1 VASLFAADDDIDVDV
16 FDAVEKEVDAGAP
29 PLPEELTP
37 RTNPGL
43 AGHEETE
50 KRLLQDYTAGRM
62 PHALVL
68 SGASGIGKATLAFR
82 LARFLFS
89 QGAEQGGGLFG
100 DPAPPTSLYIAPEH
114 PVFRRVASSGHAD
127 LLTVEREFDEKKG
140 RFKNDI
146 SVESVR
152 RIHPFL
158 RMTAAEG
165 GWRVVIV
172 DGAEYLNASSQNAL
186 LKVLEEPPEKT
197 LLILTTNQPGSL
209 LPTIRSRCRMLHLEP
224 LPEKEIAALLDKMQP
239 GLDGEEKMSLCRLA
253 EGSIGKALQFHQ
265 DKGVALYR
273 ELLGVVSVLP
283 ELDMVKVHGLAEKL
297 GKYGAEQG
305 YLTATE
311 IMTGW
316 CERQARAAARGRALS
331 DVLPGD
337 AVVFRKLDGL
347 YPPGHFLR
355 AWEKISQLV
364 QQTET
369 YNLDKRQAII
379 GAFLALQKPDYQGL
393 NI

>member
-1 VASLFAADDDIDVDV
+1 VASLFADDDADV

-29 PLPEELTP
+29 VAQEEVTP
-37 RTNPGL
+37 RSNPDFF
-43 AGHEETE
+43 GHEDIE
-50 KRLLQDYTAGRM
+50 KYLLQDYLAGRM
-62 PHALVL
+62 PHALIL
-68 SGASGIGKATLAFR
+68 AGPPGIGKATLAFR
-82 LARFLFS
+82 LARYLFS
-89 QGAEQGGGLFG
+89 QADGRQGAGLFG
-100 DPAPPTSLYIAPEH
+100 DSAPPASLYVAPEH
-114 PVFRRVASSGHAD
+114 PVFRRVASAGHAD

-146 SVESVR
+146 SVEAVR

-172 DGAEYLNASSQNAL
+172 DGAECLNTSSQNAL
-186 LKVLEEPPEKT
+186 LKVVEEPPKKT
-197 LLILTTNQPGSL
+197 LLILTTSQPGSL
-209 LPTIRSRCRMLHLEP
+209 LPTIRSRCRMAPLKP
-224 LPEKEIAALLDKMQP
+224 LPEKVIGALLDKMLP
-239 GLDGEEKMSLCRLA
+239 GLGGEEKTSLSRLA
-253 EGSIGKALQFHQ
+253 EGSIGKALQFHH
-265 DKGVALYR
+265 DAGVALYR
-273 ELLGVVSVLP
+273 ELLGVVSALP
-283 ELDMVKVHGLAEKL
+283 ELDMVKVHGLAEKI
-297 GKYGAEQG
+297 GKYGAEQS
-305 YLTATE
+305 YAAATE
-311 IMTGW
+311 IMAGW
-316 CERQARAAARGRALS
+316 CERQARATARGQALA

-337 AVVFRKLDGL
+337 AAVFKKLDGI

-393 NI
+393 AI

>member
-1 VASLFAADDDIDVDV
+1 VASLFADDDVEADV
-16 FDAVEKEVDAGAP
+16 FDAVEKEVDAEAP
-29 PLPEELTP
+29 GVPEEVTP
-37 RTNPGL
+37 RTNPDL
-43 AGHEETE
+43 LGHEAVE
-50 KRLLQDYTAGRM
+50 KSLLQDYSSDRM
-62 PHALVL
+62 PHALIL
-68 SGASGIGKATLAFR
+68 AGPPGIGKATLAFR

-89 QGAEQGGGLFG
+89 QETGLFG
-100 DPAPPTSLYIAPEH
+100 AAAPSSSLYVAPEH
-114 PVFRRVASSGHAD
+114 PVSRRVSSSGHAD

-140 RFKNDI
+140 RLKNDI

-172 DGAEYLNASSQNAL
+172 DGAECLNTSSQNAL
-186 LKVLEEPPEKT
+186 LKVVEEPPKKT
-197 LLILTTNQPGSL
+197 LLILTTSQPGSL
-209 LPTIRSRCRMLHLEP
+209 LPTIRSRCRMVSLEP
-224 LPEKEIAALLDKMQP
+224 LSEKTLGTLLDKMLP
-239 GLDGEEKMSLCRLA
+239 GLGIEEKISLSRLA
-253 EGSIGKALQFHQ
+253 QGSIGKALQFHQ
-265 DKGVALYR
+265 DEGVALYR
-273 ELLGVVSVLP
+273 ELLGVVSSMP
-283 ELDMVKVHGLAEKL
+283 ELDMVRVHTLAEKI
-297 GKYGAEQG
+297 GKYGAEQS
-305 YLTATE
+305 YAVATE

-316 CERQARAAARGRALS
+316 CERQARATARGHVLA

-337 AVVFRKLDGL
+337 AAVFKKLDSA
-347 YPPGHFLR
+347 YPAGHFLR

-393 NI
+393 SI